1 MENFNQFPTN
11 NNRVASST
19 PNTIPDPRFY
29 ESDSSSEMYSND
41 VYLSSAT
48 TDSLLNI
55 SNPYLFNQDAISEP
69 KNAAGEEYLPQI
81 DHGDW
86 STDQSSAALVDYS
99 PISEYV
105 DSPSGVEGC
114 SEYGN
119 CSNLSLIPEIY
130 EYGMAGSSCPSY
142 QIGKLG
148 IGPESCNNDPS
159 AIYSAIPYMV
169 QSGTIVE
176 GHKRPHIAIT
186 DSRHPEIDNR
196 NSVK

>member
-1 MENFNQFPTN
+1 MENFNQLPTN

-19 PNTIPDPRFY
+19 PNPIPDPRFY
-29 ESDSSSEMYSND
+29 ESDSSSEVYSND

-55 SNPYLFNQDAISEP
+55 SNPYLFNQEAISEP
-69 KNAAGEEYLPQI
+69 KNAAGEEYLSQI

-86 STDQSSAALVDYS
+86 STGQSSAALVDYS

-105 DSPSGVEGC
+105 DSPSGVEEG
-114 SEYGN
+114 SEY
-119 CSNLSLIPEIY
+119 
-130 EYGMAGSSCPSY
+130 
-142 QIGKLG
+142 GKLG

-159 AIYSAIPYMV
+159 ASYSAIPYMV

-176 GHKRPHIAIT
+176 GYKRPQISTT
-186 DSRHPEIDNR
+186 DSRQREIDNR
-196 NSVK
+196 NSEK